1 MIERLKGCNE
11 QDLLKELRLIKN
23 WNYGKVSIRIA
34 HLTPVMKKWR
44 SANDIIRMLTLSPD
58 SSIQSELY
66 HWIDVLDLF
75 DSILEKG
82 VHKEK
87 EGQWGLPCDEA
98 DGGSDHLKDLLIH
111 VISFTSLLIE
121 HSFSR
126 HLYNSMEHLTTLLS
140 SSDMQIVLAVLNLL
154 YVFSKRSNFIS
165 RLNSERRQAL
175 ILRLNYL
182 AEVCTHFIHP
192 FNFDYSETHVFLSED
207 ASLRSAFL
215 ISFFQRC
222 NSNK

>member
-1 MIERLKGCNE
+1 LN
-11 QDLLKELRLIKN
+11 
-23 WNYGKVSIRIA
+23 
-34 HLTPVMKKWR
+34 
-44 SANDIIRMLTLSPD
+44 
-58 SSIQSELY
+58 QSELY

-75 DSILEKG
+75 DTILEKSVQKDG
-82 VHKEK
+82 D
-87 EGQWGLPCDEA
+87 GQWALPCDEA
-98 DGGSDHLKDLLIH
+98 DIQSAGPSDGTGHSLLKDLLIH

-140 SSDMQIVLAVLNLL
+140 SSDMQIVLSVLNLL

-182 AEVCTHFIHP
+182 AEVSHSFCCCCVEGEEMHF
-192 FNFDYSETHVFLSED
+192 VLSED
-207 ASLRSAFL
+207 AAVLIGDPSSAACL
-215 ISFFQRC
+215 PVRYE
-222 NSNK
+222 

>member
-1 MIERLKGCNE
+1 
-11 QDLLKELRLIKN
+11 
-23 WNYGKVSIRIA
+23 
-34 HLTPVMKKWR
+34 MK
-44 SANDIIRMLTLSPD
+44 
-58 SSIQSELY
+58 QSELY

-75 DSILEKG
+75 DAILEKS
-82 VHKEK
+82 VHKDR

-98 DGGSDHLKDLLIH
+98 DLRLSAGGHSSDGSHLKDLLIH

-140 SSDMQIVLAVLNLL
+140 SSDMQIVLSVLNLL

-182 AEVCTHFIHP
+182 AEVSYTCVSRGKGKEHLFSVRT
-192 FNFDYSETHVFLSED
+192 SL
-207 ASLRSAFL
+207 LRSAIPHPQPDCRCDSNLFRNWHRLCLSFDEHLMDL
-215 ISFFQRC
+215 ISISQT
-222 NSNK
+222 

>member
-1 MIERLKGCNE
+1 M
-11 QDLLKELRLIKN
+11 
-23 WNYGKVSIRIA
+23 
-34 HLTPVMKKWR
+34 R
-44 SANDIIRMLTLSPD
+44 SPCLAASVTHTALP
-58 SSIQSELY
+58 QSELY

-75 DSILEKG
+75 DSILEKA
-82 VHKEK
+82 VHKER
-87 EGQWGLPCDEA
+87 EGQWALPCDSD
-98 DGGSDHLKDLLIH
+98 DGPDGQRLKELLIH

-140 SSDMQIVLAVLNLL
+140 SCDMQVVLAVLNLL

-182 AEVCTHFIHP
+182 AEV
-192 FNFDYSETHVFLSED
+192 SGAGSGRLWERED
-207 ASLRSAFL
+207 ARFS
-215 ISFFQRC
+215 Q
-222 NSNK
+222 

>member
-1 MIERLKGCNE
+1 MT
-11 QDLLKELRLIKN
+11 
-23 WNYGKVSIRIA
+23 
-34 HLTPVMKKWR
+34 HLSLVP
-44 SANDIIRMLTLSPD
+44 
-58 SSIQSELY
+58 QSELY

-82 VHKEK
+82 VRKERDC
-87 EGQWGLPCDEA
+87 EWGLPCDETE
-98 DGGSDHLKDLLIH
+98 DGCHQLKDLLIH

-140 SSDMQIVLAVLNLL
+140 SSDMHIVLSVLNLL

-165 RLNSERRQAL
+165 RLNSDRRQAL

-182 AEVCTHFIHP
+182 AEVSINYLSFEP
-192 FNFDYSETHVFLSED
+192 ETH
-207 ASLRSAFL
+207 AF
-215 ISFFQRC
+215 SQ
-222 NSNK
+222 

>member
-1 MIERLKGCNE
+1 M
-11 QDLLKELRLIKN
+11 
-23 WNYGKVSIRIA
+23 
-34 HLTPVMKKWR
+34 
-44 SANDIIRMLTLSPD
+44 
-58 SSIQSELY
+58 
-66 HWIDVLDLF
+66 LDLF

-82 VHKEK
+82 VCKER
-87 EGQWGLPCDEA
+87 EGQWGLPCDSGTVA
-98 DGGSDHLKDLLIH
+98 DGSDHLKDLLIH

-182 AEVCTHFIHP
+182 AEVCGSLFLCFPSFRFTRTHLF
-192 FNFDYSETHVFLSED
+192 SRED
-207 ASLRSAFL
+207 ASFHRSASPSPITPGAIGTTRNWHRHCL
-215 ISFFQRC
+215 S
-222 NSNK
+222 

>member
-1 MIERLKGCNE
+1 M
-11 QDLLKELRLIKN
+11 LKELRLIKN
-23 WNYGKVSIRIA
+23 WNYGKVSMIR
-34 HLTPVMKKWR
+34 HTPDASGSSPKKWR
-44 SANDIIRMLTLSPD
+44 PVPDIITDLTHACLPD
-58 SSIQSELY
+58 QSELY

-82 VHKEK
+82 VCKEK
-87 EGQWGLPCDEA
+87 EGQWGLPCDSIA
-98 DGGSDHLKDLLIH
+98 AVAGGGGGSDHLKDLLIH

-182 AEVCTHFIHP
+182 AEVCPSSSLSFSP
-192 FNFDYSETHVFLSED
+192 FPRRT
-207 ASLRSAFL
+207 
-215 ISFFQRC
+215 FFSVRMPLLPIGIPHLHLHRC
-222 NSNK
+222 NSNP